1 MNIRVDTVEEGQS
14 VLRVGA
20 GCVPGVVEAGASN
33 LARAESSA
41 RGRALDTKSGETDGL
56 NALVVTD
63 GLRRKSVGKRRRA
76 RGN

>member
-1 MNIRVDTVEEGQS
+1 MNIRVDTIEEGQS

-20 GCVPGVVEAGASN
+20 GRVPGVVEARASN
-33 LARAESSA
+33 LARAESIA

-56 NALVVTD
+56 KALVVTD

-76 RGN
+76 GGS